1 VVSTAQT
8 LPTAPKGIVDA
19 ALSLLSE
26 AGFAS
31 LNFSGVATRAG
42 VSTATIERL
51 WTSKLDLVAS
61 VVEQLQAEVA
71 VPDTGSLRTDCEQ
84 FVSEAIAVLATPEAQ
99 PVIVNLVGEAGRDP
113 ELAAKLRAR
122 LIAPRRAEVVRML
135 AAGQARGELAADADL
150 GFLADLL
157 VSPLYYRVLVTGD
170 PLDTGLAREITDAV
184 LGPASAQPA

>member
-1 VVSTAQT
+1 
-8 LPTAPKGIVDA
+8 
-19 ALSLLSE
+19 
-26 AGFAS
+26 
-31 LNFSGVATRAG
+31 

-71 VPDTGSLRTDCEQ
+71 IPDTGSLRTNCEQ
-84 FVSEAIAVLATPEAQ
+84 FVSEVIEVLATPEAQ
-99 PVIVNLVGEAGRDP
+99 PVIANLVGEAGRDP